1 MPSLSEI
8 MSRDVFAV
16 EGDTTVAEVARAMLK
31 GRVGSALVMEGRFL
45 AGIFTERDVVR
56 AAASGGDLSAA
67 KISEWMT
74 PDPVTAP
81 PDTDS
86 EDAAESMMAQGFRH
100 LPVVDGNDL
109 VGIVSLRDILRTR
122 VRRAG

>member
-1 MPSLSEI
+1 MPSLNEI

-16 EGDTTVAEVARAMLK
+16 AGDTTVAEVTRAMLK
-31 GRVGSALVMEGRFL
+31 GRVGSAVVMEGRFL

-67 KISEWMT
+67 KVSEWMT

-100 LPVVDGNDL
+100 LPVVDGNNL
-109 VGIVSLRDILRTR
+109 VGIVSLRDILRTH

>member
-1 MPSLSEI
+1 MPSLNEI

-16 EGDTTVAEVARAMLK
+16 AGDTTVAEVTRAMLK
-31 GRVGSALVMEGRFL
+31 GRVGSAVVMEGRFL

-67 KISEWMT
+67 KVSEWMT

-81 PDTDS
+81 SDTDS

-100 LPVVDGNDL
+100 LPVVDGNNL
-109 VGIVSLRDILRTR
+109 VGIVSLRDILRTH

>member
-1 MPSLSEI
+1 MPSLNEI
-8 MSRDVFAV
+8 MSRDVFTV
-16 EGDTTVAEVARAMLK
+16 GGDTTVDEVARAMLK
-31 GRVGSALVMEGRFL
+31 GRVGSAIVMDGRFL

-67 KISEWMT
+67 KVSEWMT

-81 PDTDS
+81 PDIEA
-86 EDAAESMMAQGFRH
+86 EDASETMMAQGFRH

-109 VGIVSLRDILRTR
+109 IGIVSLRDILRTR